1 MRDIKKE
8 MMEVKAGDF
17 QKWYDSLTDEELK
30 IYREE
35 FKRIQLKER
44 R

>member
-1 MRDIKKE
+1 MAGLEKYAKIASRRGFKE
-8 MMEVKAGDF
+8 
-17 QKWYDSLTDEELK
+17 WYDSLTDEELK

>member
-1 MRDIKKE
+1 MRNIKNE
-8 MMEVKAGDF
+8 IMEVKAGDF
-17 QKWYDSLTDEELK
+17 QEWYDILTGEELK

>member
-1 MRDIKKE
+1 MRNIKKE
-8 MMEVKAGDF
+8 MMEVKAFDF
-17 QKWYDSLTDEELK
+17 QEWYDSLTKEELK

-35 FKRIQLKER
+35 FKRLQLKER